1 MKRIFIALKVEAG
14 ANLLKM
20 MSSFKDGLTSDSVK
34 WTNPG
39 NIHITL
45 SFLGDTDENLVKPLI
60 SMLNDHCP
68 GTGKFELILKGAGV
82 FRNLSDP
89 RIIWTGIEPSPKLVH
104 LNTLIIDGLKD
115 LRIKN
120 EERPFKPHLTLGR
133 IKHINE
139 KEILKDLIE
148 KFQYTEIQVIPV
160 NEVLLYE
167 SILLQSGPVYKPLDI
182 ISLG

>member
-20 MSSFKDGLTSDSVK
+20 MSSFKDRLNRESVN

-45 SFLGDTDENLVKPLI
+45 AFLGDTDESLITQLV
-60 SMLNDHCP
+60 SMLNDHCS
-68 GTGKFELILKGAGV
+68 GTGEFELILKGAGV

-89 RIIWTGIEPSPKLVH
+89 RIIWTGIEPSHKVMH

-115 LRIKN
+115 LNIKF

-139 KEILKDLIE
+139 KEILKELIE
-148 KFQYTEIQVIPV
+148 KFQYTELQVIPV

-167 SILLQSGPVYKPLDI
+167 SILLQSGPVYKPLAI